1 MFFLVHTGSFQVKHK
16 YGAFRFFKKY
26 VQKHSNIYSSLVPP
40 KFNDVVNVTGK
51 IFHRLHVDMKIF
63 SKT

>member
-40 KFNDVVNVTGK
+40 KFNDVVNG
-51 IFHRLHVDMKIF
+51 FCL
-63 SKT
+63 